1 MELQLFQKQKLCYMC
16 RYDFMFLDACLIL
29 ASFATVN
36 ATVYMIIQC
45 LSIRVCQKLSIND
58 HEMPGW
64 RHRISNMSWDRNSVD
79 THLQLEIKKSV
90 NVQDNNSF
98 PYVYSCKALIKT
110 EEWVNVLQLI
120 KLWKRSLH
128 NFCLTTT
135 RLRFVKVVKSLAKI
149 ALEGEINNTG
159 YYRPQMSHRWVEN
172 YTLKNV
178 RITAKLSNILSRERQ
193 TNCRLFQLIHIFLWN
208 KNYASVKKTGKPTML
223 HKKSWFLGTFFG
235 SLQLLTL
242 LLYLVYY
249 AGLFL

>member
-1 MELQLFQKQKLCYMC
+1 MQKFTWYISLNT
-16 RYDFMFLDACLIL
+16 
-29 ASFATVN
+29 SFN
-36 ATVYMIIQC
+36 S

-135 RLRFVKVVKSLAKI
+135 RLRFVKVVKSRAKI

-172 YTLKNV
+172 YTLKNDQ
-178 RITAKLSNILSRERQ
+178 ITAKIITGLATNMLSRERQ

-223 HKKSWFLGTFFG
+223 HKKSWFFGTFFG